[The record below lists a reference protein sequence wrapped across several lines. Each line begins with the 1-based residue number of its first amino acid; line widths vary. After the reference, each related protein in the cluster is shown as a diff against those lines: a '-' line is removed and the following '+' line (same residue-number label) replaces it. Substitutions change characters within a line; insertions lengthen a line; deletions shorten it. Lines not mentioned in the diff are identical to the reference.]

1 MSSPSRQGPLSGVVV
16 LDLSRVLAGPWATQV
31 LADLG
36 AEVIKVERP
45 GAGDDTRLWGPP
57 FTTQT
62 SGARGDAAYFMA
74 ANRNKRSVTVDMGK
88 PEGADLLRRLAEQ
101 ADVVVENFKTGG
113 LKKYGLDHAS
123 LSAINPT
130 LVYAS
135 ITGFGQDGPLKDKA
149 GYDYMIQ
156 AMGGLM
162 SITGQADGSPGA
174 EPMKVGVA
182 VVDLFT
188 GLYASNAILAALMHA
203 RATGE
208 GQHVDIALFDV
219 QAAMLANQATN
230 FFVSGKAPGRMG
242 NAHPNL
248 APYQPFATTD
258 GAVVVAVG
266 NDGQFRSL
274 CGAVG
279 APDLGQ
285 DSRFLT
291 NALRVEHRGE
301 LVQALAPLFAMQGT
315 DGWIATL
322 EAAGVPC
329 GPINTIDRV
338 FAEPQA
344 EHRGLVVS
352 QERPDLSEAVRT
364 VASPIRLSQT
374 PVAYDRPPPA
384 LGADTDEVLAGR
396 LGLSTDEISRLR
408 DGGAI

>member
-1 MSSPSRQGPLSGVVV
+1 VTQTQGPLSGVTV

-45 GAGDDTRLWGPP
+45 GAGDDTRQWGPP
-57 FTTQT
+57 FTTQAN
-62 SGARGDAAYFMA
+62 GARGDAAYYLA
-74 ANRNKRSVTVDMGK
+74 ANRNKRSITVDMAK
-88 PEGADLLRRLAEQ
+88 PEGADLLRRLAAR

-113 LKKYGLDHAS
+113 LTKYGLDYAG
-123 LSAINPT
+123 LSAVNPK

-162 SITGQADGSPGA
+162 SITGQPDGSPGA

-188 GLYASNAILAALMHA
+188 GLYASNAVLAALLHA
-203 RATGE
+203 RATGQ
-208 GQHVDIALFDV
+208 GQHIDVALFDV

-248 APYQPFATTD
+248 APYQPFATAD
-258 GAVVVAVG
+258 GAVVIAVG
-266 NDGQFRSL
+266 NDGQFRNL
-274 CGAVG
+274 CRAIGA
-279 APDLGQ
+279 ADLGE
-285 DSRFLT
+285 DSRFVT
-291 NALRVEHRGE
+291 NALRVENRVE
-301 LVQALAPLFAMQGT
+301 LITALAPFLTLQGT
-315 DGWIATL
+315 DAWIGAL

-329 GPINTIDRV
+329 GPINTVDRV

-344 EHRGLVVS
+344 GHRGLVVD
-352 QERPDLSEAVRT
+352 QARADLAETVQT

-374 PVAYDRPPPA
+374 PVSYRHAPPA
-384 LGADTDEVLAGR
+384 LGADTETVLGEA
-396 LGLSTDEISRLR
+396 LGLSADEIATLR
-408 DGGAI
+408 QAGVV